1 MQIWIFFTLL
11 SAIGYFTHDL
21 VLKQVSDKVDSTT
34 ASLLLNFAA
43 FVSLASYGLAF
54 KPLAFQTTKWVSI
67 ESLQIIVAGVFLAI
81 ASVSYVEI
89 FTNNGQFSL
98 AIPLL
103 YVSIIFLGAIAG
115 VVLYRDM
122 LTSSQIAGIVAIV
135 IGIILVT
142 RQ

>member
-1 MQIWIFFTLL
+1 MQIWIFFTFL

-21 VLKQVSDKVDSTT
+21 VLKQVSNKFDSTM

-43 FVSLASYGLAF
+43 FLSLAIYGLAF
-54 KPLAFQTTKWVSI
+54 KPLAFQTNPWLSI

-115 VVLYRDM
+115 VVFYKDM
-122 LTSSQIAGIVAIV
+122 LNPYQIAGISAIV